1 MSRRRRHWRR
11 ALAAAVV
18 LMAAAVGVPYVS
30 AGRFGHE
37 IQRSLEISLG
47 RSVETGQAHFRLF
60 PAPGFTLERVVIHD
74 DPSAGPEPLAY
85 VPSMR
90 AEIRLRSLWSG
101 QLEFARLRLGEP
113 SINLV
118 RTHAG
123 RWNVQDL
130 LGRAAGWDLPE
141 ISVSG
146 ARINFKFGDVK
157 SVYYFSESEIEVAPP
172 DAAGR
177 FRLRFEGTP
186 SRTDRASHGFG
197 RIRAEG
203 SWRRGNPPGSLQISL
218 RVDRSELAEI
228 STLIYGYD
236 SGLHGHVAAE
246 LEARGSPLNF
256 EFRGTA
262 RLGEIHWWDAMPPYA
277 EGFVARVGGRVDL
290 AAGRLEM
297 EAADVAGARVSVGLR
312 VSEYH
317 SRPRWGVLVTCKGL
331 QVAPLA
337 AMARRAGLRLGAL
350 DVDGRLVG
358 ALGYS
363 RGAGWTGRLRLED
376 GRFVA
381 PGGLVL
387 GSPRLDVVLAE
398 GRLQIL
404 PSALVAENGEHVTV
418 QGAIRLPDLD
428 TELKVTAT
436 GLSLARSLAEGSP
449 LASLGAA
456 PLFSRI
462 RAGSWAGTLHVR
474 WRRGA
479 RPAWTGTMELSGG
492 SVILPALALP
502 LEALQGRVVV
512 DGHAVRLEKA
522 RLRVGDLEIEGGYSY
537 QPQTLRPHRFELRF
551 GELSAAELERLFE
564 PALPRPRGLLARTF
578 GLRRKGLPG
587 WMRDWHATAEI
598 EAGSFVVA
606 GVELRN
612 VRARLFWD
620 GDRVEATWVTA
631 QVERGRFEGYA
642 RTTLSP
648 PAPAYQVGGHFRGVR
663 WRGGVL
669 EGDGLLRT
677 SGLGAQL
684 FANLSVSGSFSANGI
699 ELAPEASFRGVSG
712 CYELAWRWGKPHLRL
727 TCLRLWSE
735 PEAWLGQ
742 GETDRDGRLM
752 LAFARGRDQLRMTG
766 TLVPLRLEVV
776 ASKPRPPEAV
786 VR

>member
-1 MSRRRRHWRR
+1 MRRRRRHWTW
-11 ALAAAVV
+11 ATAATVVLVAAA
-18 LMAAAVGVPYVS
+18 LGVPYVS
-30 AGRFGHE
+30 ADRFAQQ

-60 PAPGFTLERVVIHD
+60 PAPGFTLERVVIYDH
-74 DPSAGPEPLAY
+74 PSAGLEPFAY
-85 VPSMR
+85 VPSLR

-101 QLEFARLRLGEP
+101 RLEFARLRLGEP

-118 RTHAG
+118 RNHAG
-123 RWNVQDL
+123 LWNVQDL
-130 LGRAAGWDLPE
+130 FARAAGSDLPE
-141 ISVSG
+141 ISVAS
-146 ARINFKFGDVK
+146 ARINFKQGDIK
-157 SVYYFSESEIEVAPP
+157 SVYYFSDSEIEVAPP
-172 DAAGR
+172 DVGGR

-203 SWRRGNPPGSLQISL
+203 VWRRGNPPGSLQISVW
-218 RVDRSELAEI
+218 VDRSELAEI
-228 STLIYGYD
+228 STLVYGYD
-236 SGLHGHVAAE
+236 SGVHGHVAAE
-246 LEARGSPLNF
+246 LEARGSLLSL

-262 RLGEIHWWDAMPPYA
+262 KLEEIHWWEAMPPYA
-277 EGFVARVGGRVDL
+277 EGFVARVGGRLDL

-297 EAADVAGARVSVGLR
+297 EATDVAGATVSVRLR

-331 QVAPLA
+331 EIAPLA
-337 AMARRAGLRLGAL
+337 AMARRAGLRLAAV
-350 DVDGRLVG
+350 DVDGRLLG

-363 RGAGWTGRLRLED
+363 RGAGWAGLLRLEE

-387 GSPRLDVVLAE
+387 GSPRLDLVLTD

-404 PSALVAENGEHVTV
+404 PSVLVAENSEQVTV
-418 QGAIRLPDLD
+418 QGAIRLPGLD
-428 TELKVTAT
+428 TDLKVTAE
-436 GLSLARSLAEGSP
+436 GLSLTKSLADGSP
-449 LASLGAA
+449 LASLGGT

-462 RAGSWAGTLHVR
+462 RGGSWAGTLHLR
-474 WRRGA
+474 WRRGVEPVWA
-479 RPAWTGTMELSGG
+479 GTMELNGG
-492 SVILPALALP
+492 SAILPALALP
-502 LEALQGRVVV
+502 LEALQGRVVL
-512 DGHAVRLEKA
+512 DGHSMRLERA
-522 RLRVGDLEIEGGYSY
+522 RARVGNQAVEGAYSY
-537 QPQTLRPHRFELRF
+537 QPQARRPHRFELRL
-551 GELSAAELERLFE
+551 GEISAAELERLLE
-564 PALPRPRGLLARTF
+564 PVLPRPRGLLARTF
-578 GLRRKGLPG
+578 GLRREGLLR

-606 GVELRN
+606 GVAFQN
-612 VRARLFWD
+612 VRARVFWD
-620 GDRVEATWVTA
+620 EDRVEATWVAA

-642 RTTLSP
+642 RATLSP
-648 PAPAYQVGGHFRGVR
+648 QGPAYQVAGQFRGVR
-663 WRGGVL
+663 WRGGLL

-677 SGLGAQL
+677 SGVGAQL
-684 FANLSVSGSFSANGI
+684 LANLSVSGSFSANGI
-699 ELAPEASFRGVSG
+699 ELAPEAPFRTVSG
-712 CYELAWRWGKPHLRL
+712 CYELAWRWGKPQVRL

-742 GETDRDGRLM
+742 GETDRDGRLL

-766 TLVPLRLEVV
+766 TLAPLRLEVV